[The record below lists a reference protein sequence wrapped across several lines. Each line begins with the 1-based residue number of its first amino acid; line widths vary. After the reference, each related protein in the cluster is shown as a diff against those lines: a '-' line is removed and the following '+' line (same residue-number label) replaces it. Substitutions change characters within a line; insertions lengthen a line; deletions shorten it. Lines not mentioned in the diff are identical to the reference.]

1 MSEEAFEALVS
12 RIRARLQEARA
23 TIAAAARRAGRS
35 PEEVTIVAVTKAFP
49 PEVVRAAVAAGLTH
63 IGENRVQEARD
74 KRAQLGELRGVTWHL
89 VGHLQKNKAA
99 AALHLFDLIHS
110 VDSLELAQ
118 LLARRAE
125 ALGKVVPILLE
136 VNVGGE
142 ATKFGFRLDDPSPL
156 YRTVEAVLAL
166 PPLRLEGL
174 MTVAPICS
182 DPEEVRPVF
191 RRLRELRDVLR
202 DRYPDAPWSH
212 LSMGMTDDY
221 PVAVEEGATL
231 VRLGRALFGERPV

>member
-1 MSEEAFEALVS
+1 MSDEAFAALVNG
-12 RIRARLQEARA
+12 IRTRVEEARA
-23 TIAAAARRAGRS
+23 TIAVAAQRAGRR
-35 PEEVTIVAVTKAFP
+35 PDEVTIVAVTKAFP
-49 PEVVRAAVAAGLTH
+49 PEIVRAAVAAGLTH

-74 KRAQLGELRGVTWHL
+74 KRLQLEDLRGVTWHL

-99 AALHLFDLIHS
+99 AALRLFDCIHS

-118 LLARRAE
+118 ILAHRAE
-125 ALGKVVPILLE
+125 ALGRVIPILLE

-142 ATKFGFRLDDPSPL
+142 PTKFGFRLDDPSPL
-156 YRTVEAVLAL
+156 YRAVEGVLLL
-166 PPLRLEGL
+166 PALRLEGL

-191 RRLRELRDVLR
+191 RRLRELRDALR
-202 DRYPDAPWSH
+202 ERYPDAPWSH

-231 VRLGRALFGERPV
+231 VRLGRALFGERPA